1 MATRLNED
9 FNEWKKKKA
18 IRAGSSNTKG
28 KLKRNHIKEG
38 FLDNDDDEYV
48 EDALSIAG
56 DEEETSELD
65 NDTEEIIGDDAVD
78 IEDDG
83 VTKSQDDIMGGLKDV
98 IASLN
103 TTVQSLADKLDN
115 QNTEEDNE
123 EDSEE
128 NEFDDLDLSD
138 DEDEDDSDEYD
149 SDEDEDDS
157 DDVDSD
163 VDDSDED
170 DDDSDEDDSDEDEEV
185 KDFEG
190 DDESDDT
197 KTEAYNRNMKIGK
210 LLNSN
215 TGSLIGLIES
225 GKLWKLDEPI
235 LTVCRAKILQRIEE
249 EKKIFR
255 SKVLELAESENDE

>member
-18 IRAGSSNTKG
+18 NRAGSSNTKG
-28 KLKRNHIKEG
+28 KFKRKHIKEG

-56 DEEETSELD
+56 DEEETSEQD

-115 QNTEEDNE
+115 QNTEEDDE

-138 DEDEDDSDEYD
+138 DEDEDDSDLD
-149 SDEDEDDS
+149 LSDE
-157 DDVDSD
+157 
-163 VDDSDED
+163 DDSDED
-170 DDDSDEDDSDEDEEV
+170 DEDDSDEDDSDEDEEV
-185 KDFEG
+185 RDFEG